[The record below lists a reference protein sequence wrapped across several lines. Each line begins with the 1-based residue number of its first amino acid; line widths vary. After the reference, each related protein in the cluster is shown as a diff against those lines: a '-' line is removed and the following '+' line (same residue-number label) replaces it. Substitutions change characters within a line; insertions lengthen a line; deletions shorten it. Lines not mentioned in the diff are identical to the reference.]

1 MNGIRVV
8 GSNHTHNTRAVESAR
23 AAYRAFETP
32 WPRGYLYR
40 VSEATATAYSVS
52 ISDRAREEIRRLAPD
67 GGFLRLWVT
76 EGGCSGMTYQ
86 ASIDETRTP
95 FDVVVY
101 DRDGVTLLAD
111 RDSARHLQHLDVDY
125 SDDLV
130 SMGFR
135 FSNPHA
141 TKACGCGASFAL

>member
-1 MNGIRVV
+1 
-8 GSNHTHNTRAVESAR
+8 
-23 AAYRAFETP
+23 
-32 WPRGYLYR
+32 
-40 VSEATATAYSVS
+40 VSDVTAIAPDSVS
-52 ISDRAREEIRRLAPD
+52 ISERAKKEIRRIAPN

-86 ASIDETRTP
+86 ASMDETRTP
-95 FDVVVY
+95 FDVEVY
-101 DRDGVTLLAD
+101 DQDGVTLLAD
-111 RDSARHLQHLDVDY
+111 RNSAQYLHQLDVDY

-135 FSNPHA
+135 FSNPNA

>member
-1 MNGIRVV
+1 M
-8 GSNHTHNTRAVESAR
+8 SD
-23 AAYRAFETP
+23 
-32 WPRGYLYR
+32 
-40 VSEATATAYSVS
+40 ATATAPYSVS
-52 ISDRAREEIRRLAPD
+52 ISERAGEEIRRLAPD

-86 ASIDETRTP
+86 ASMDETRTP

-101 DRDGVTLLAD
+101 DQDGVTLLAD
-111 RDSARHLQHLDVDY
+111 RNSAGYLHHLDVDY

-135 FSNPHA
+135 FSNPNA

>member
-1 MNGIRVV
+1 MSDTTVA
-8 GSNHTHNTRAVESAR
+8 STH
-23 AAYRAFETP
+23 
-32 WPRGYLYR
+32 
-40 VSEATATAYSVS
+40 SVS
-52 ISDRAREEIRRLAPD
+52 ISERAKQEIRRLAPAN
-67 GGFLRLWVT
+67 GFLRLWVT

-95 FDVVVY
+95 FDVEVY
-101 DRDGVTLLAD
+101 NQEGITLIAD
-111 RDSARHLQHLDVDY
+111 RTSSQHLHHLDVDY

-135 FSNPHA
+135 FSNPNA

>member
-1 MNGIRVV
+1 MSDATI
-8 GSNHTHNTRAVESAR
+8 SSTH
-23 AAYRAFETP
+23 
-32 WPRGYLYR
+32 
-40 VSEATATAYSVS
+40 SVS
-52 ISDRAREEIRRLAPD
+52 ISERATQEIRRLAPPN
-67 GGFLRLWVT
+67 GFLRLWVT

-95 FDVVVY
+95 FDVEVY
-101 DRDGVTLLAD
+101 SQDGVTLLAD
-111 RDSARHLQHLDVDY
+111 HTSAQHLYQLDVDY

-135 FSNPHA
+135 FSNPNA

>member
-1 MNGIRVV
+1 MSDV
-8 GSNHTHNTRAVESAR
+8 
-23 AAYRAFETP
+23 
-32 WPRGYLYR
+32 
-40 VSEATATAYSVS
+40 TATAPYSVS
-52 ISDRAREEIRRLAPD
+52 ISERAREEIRRLASD
-67 GGFLRLWVT
+67 NGFLRLWVT

-86 ASIDETRTP
+86 ASMDETRTP

-101 DRDGVTLLAD
+101 DQDGVTLLAD
-111 RDSARHLQHLDVDY
+111 RNSAGYLHHLDIDY

-135 FSNPHA
+135 FSNPNA

>member
-1 MNGIRVV
+1 M
-8 GSNHTHNTRAVESAR
+8 SDAVETATRSVS
-23 AAYRAFETP
+23 
-32 WPRGYLYR
+32 
-40 VSEATATAYSVS
+40 VSE
-52 ISDRAREEIRRLAPD
+52 RAKQEIRRIAPD

-86 ASIDETRTP
+86 ASVDETRTP
-95 FDVVVY
+95 FDVEVY
-101 DRDGVTLLAD
+101 DQDGIILLAD
-111 RDSARHLQHLDVDY
+111 HTSAQYLHHLDVDY

-135 FSNPHA
+135 FSNPNA

>member
-1 MNGIRVV
+1 M
-8 GSNHTHNTRAVESAR
+8 
-23 AAYRAFETP
+23 
-32 WPRGYLYR
+32 
-40 VSEATATAYSVS
+40 SEATVTAPYSVS
-52 ISDRAREEIRRLAPD
+52 ISERARQEVCRLAPD

-86 ASIDETRTP
+86 ASMDETRTP

-101 DRDGVTLLAD
+101 DQDGVTLLAD
-111 RDSARHLQHLDVDY
+111 RNSAGYLHHLDVDY

-135 FSNPHA
+135 FSNPNA
-141 TKACGCGASFAL
+141 TKACGCGSSFAL